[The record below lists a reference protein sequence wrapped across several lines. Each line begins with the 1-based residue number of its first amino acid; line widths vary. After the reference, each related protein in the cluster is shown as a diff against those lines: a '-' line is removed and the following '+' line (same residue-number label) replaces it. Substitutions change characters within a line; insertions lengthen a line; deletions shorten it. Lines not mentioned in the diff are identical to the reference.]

1 MQQLFITSSR
11 SVTDSLCSHHD
22 AGQEANS
29 LPTVRVWDHVP
40 VSDGEEGDRDQPH
53 GSQEVA
59 GYVLVVVIPA
69 NTFLKTWLGV
79 CVHI

>member
-1 MQQLFITSSR
+1 MTHSF
-11 SVTDSLCSHHD
+11 CSHHD

-59 GYVLVVVIPA
+59 GYVLVVVIPV
-69 NTFLKTWLGV
+69 NTFLKQVG
-79 CVHI
+79 CVHVPLKGQRGKRTL